1 MPNLVDVSK
10 LTKEQ
15 KIKLLE
21 KAKEKL
27 GMSKLQEITSRS
39 RKQIYLYIRGYDERG
54 KELEIPD
61 DVVEKVVN
69 ALTVDEVYEVIHG
82 FNPREVTINDAIAV
96 ISRAVR
102 DPGFRNIFFMLLEKE
117 FGEYLK
123 ERTQAY
129 LVTTD
134 DIELFEKIVR
144 NEKSRKTA
152 EERVNYLRRAL
163 ADLDYELTPTK
174 LKEYILDLSE
184 ESKGRAEHTAKA
196 LKLFIKEVVKPKSA
210 GIARE
215 LYEAFKTPK
224 NTPHHKQYIPEIT
237 TVKQI
242 FNNIKDIGAKAFF
255 LLLAETGLRV
265 GEVLSLKLDQVDFE
279 HRIIHINKM
288 NKTKRA
294 YITFLH
300 ESTTKWL
307 KEVYL
312 PYREDFVIKYEN
324 SLRKLIEAN
333 PDQNINIES
342 WKNKLFPYREDNL
355 RFEIKQAMKKV
366 LGREFRLYD
375 LRSFFASYMVK
386 QGVSP
391 LIINLLQGRAPP
403 QQFRILQDHYFVIS
417 DIELQQYYEKYAPK
431 ILE

>member
-27 GMSKLQEITSRS
+27 GMSKLQEITDRS
-39 RKQIYLYIRGYDERG
+39 RKQIYLYLRGFDERG
-54 KELEIPD
+54 KELEIPQ
-61 DVVEKVVN
+61 DVIEKVVN
-69 ALTVDEVYEVIHG
+69 TLTLDEVYEVING
-82 FNPREVTINDAIAV
+82 FNPREVTINDVIAV
-96 ISRAVR
+96 IAKAVQ
-102 DPGFRNIFFMLLEKE
+102 DPAFRNIFFMILEKE

-123 ERTQAY
+123 EHTQAY
-129 LVTTD
+129 LVTKD
-134 DIELFEKIVR
+134 DIELFEKIVK
-144 NEKSRKTA
+144 NEKSRNTA
-152 EERVNYLRRAL
+152 QDRISYLRRAL

-184 ESKGRAEHTAKA
+184 ENKGRAEHTAKA
-196 LKLFIKEVVKPKSA
+196 LKLFIKEVVKHKSTA
-210 GIARE
+210 IARE

-224 NTPHHKQYIPEIT
+224 VAPHYKQYIPDLA

-242 FNNIKDIGAKAFF
+242 FNNINDLGVKAFF
-255 LLLAETGLRV
+255 IILTETGLRV
-265 GEVLSLKLDQVDFE
+265 GEVLSLKLDQIDFE
-279 HRIIHINKM
+279 HRIIHISKI

-312 PYREDFVIKYEN
+312 PYREDFVRKYEN

-333 PDQNINIES
+333 PDQNIDIEA
-342 WKNKLFPYREDNL
+342 WKNKLFPFKEDNI

-375 LRSFFASYMVK
+375 LRSFLASYMVK

-403 QQFRILQDHYFVIS
+403 QQFQILQNHYFVIS

-431 ILE
+431 LL